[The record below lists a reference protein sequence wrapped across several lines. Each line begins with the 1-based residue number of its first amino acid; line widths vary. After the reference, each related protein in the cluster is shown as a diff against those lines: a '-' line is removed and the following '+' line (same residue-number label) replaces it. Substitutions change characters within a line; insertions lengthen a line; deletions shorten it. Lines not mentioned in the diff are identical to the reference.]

1 MTLEKHKPTKK
12 RYARTNQAPFMN
24 KKLSKETMKKSRLR
38 NELLNTRSELDRKAY
53 SKQINYVS
61 LSRKEN

>member
-1 MTLEKHKPTKK
+1 
-12 RYARTNQAPFMN
+12 MN